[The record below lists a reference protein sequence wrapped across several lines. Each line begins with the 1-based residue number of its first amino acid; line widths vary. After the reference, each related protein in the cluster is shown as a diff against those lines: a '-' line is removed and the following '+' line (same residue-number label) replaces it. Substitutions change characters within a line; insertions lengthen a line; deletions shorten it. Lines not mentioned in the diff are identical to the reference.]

1 MSKCRRREG
10 CEGKGVNRWNTAG
23 GSKTMSLEVTPPD
36 LGFRLFMALGTEAAE
51 LFQKKWLKGGES
63 WLLGP

>member
-1 MSKCRRREG
+1 
-10 CEGKGVNRWNTAG
+10 
-23 GSKTMSLEVTPPD
+23 MSLEVTPPD